1 MYYRRV
7 FTCEERGTNLS
18 HPMHQDGQS
27 FVSDAKN
34 DGTARQPILR
44 ETEAMCSEEEPATL
58 ASKSFQQV
66 KKSLGLEC
74 SHILNGPVT
83 EFD

>member
-1 MYYRRV
+1 M
-7 FTCEERGTNLS
+7 S

-34 DGTARQPILR
+34 DDTARQPILQ
-44 ETEAMCSEEEPATL
+44 ETEGMCLEEEPATL
-58 ASKSFQQV
+58 ANESFQQV
-66 KKSLGLEC
+66 KKALGLEC
-74 SHILNGPVT
+74 SHVLNGPVA